1 MHGEKEAKIK
11 IDEYREIFNDV
22 RKEMSKIVVGQENII
37 NGLLRAILA
46 NGHVLVEGIPGLAKT
61 LIIRALATISGC
73 DFKRIQFTV
82 DLLPTD
88 IVGMT
93 IYTKEKGFSVIKGP
107 IFSNFILADE
117 INRSPQKVQSA
128 LIESMQERQVTIGG
142 KTLELPEPFFVL
154 ATLNPIETLGVYPL
168 PEAQIDRFLF
178 KLIIDYPKEKEE
190 KDILEK
196 NITIKNFKDYN
207 LKKIISEK
215 KIIEMQ
221 NFIKKV
227 YVNDD
232 IKEYIVK
239 IINVTRRPS
248 EYNLKYGRY
257 INWGGSPRASIG
269 LYIGSKANAILKGRF
284 YVTPQDIKEI
294 AHEVLRHRILLN
306 YEGQVEGITTDMVI
320 SEILSKIPVP

>member
-11 IDEYREIFNDV
+11 IDEYREILNNV
-22 RKEMSKIVVGQENII
+22 RKEMSKIVVGQENVID
-37 NGLLRAILA
+37 GFLRAILA

-88 IVGMT
+88 ITGMT
-93 IYTKEKGFSVIKGP
+93 IYTKEKGFSIIKGP

-128 LIESMQERQVTIGG
+128 LIEAMQERQVTIGG

-168 PEAQIDRFLF
+168 PEAQLDRFLF
-178 KLIIDYPKEKEE
+178 KLLIDYPNEKQE
-190 KDILEK
+190 KDVLEK
-196 NITIKNFKDYN
+196 NITIKEFDDYN
-207 LKKIISEK
+207 LKNVISEK

-221 NFIKKV
+221 NFVKKV
-227 YVNDD
+227 YMEDD
-232 IKEYIVK
+232 IKKYIVK
-239 IINVTRRPS
+239 LVNVTRKPQ

-257 INWGGSPRASIG
+257 ISWGCSPRASIG

-284 YVTPQDIKEI
+284 YVTPQDVKEV
-294 AHEVLRHRILLN
+294 AHEVFRHRILLN
-306 YEGQVEGITTDMVI
+306 YEGQVEGITTDMLI
-320 SEILSKIPVP
+320 SDILSKIPVP

>member
-11 IDEYREIFNDV
+11 IDEYREILNNV
-22 RKEMSKIVVGQENII
+22 RKEMSKIVVGQENVID
-37 NGLLRAILA
+37 GFLRAILA

-88 IVGMT
+88 ITGMT
-93 IYTKEKGFSVIKGP
+93 IYTKEKGFSIVKGP

-128 LIESMQERQVTIGG
+128 LIEAMQERQVTIGG

-168 PEAQIDRFLF
+168 PEAQLDRFLF
-178 KLIIDYPKEKEE
+178 KLLIDYPNEKQE
-190 KDILEK
+190 KDVLEK
-196 NITIKNFKDYN
+196 NITIKEFDDYN
-207 LKKIISEK
+207 LKNVISEK

-221 NFIKKV
+221 NFVKKV
-227 YVNDD
+227 YMEDD

-239 IINVTRRPS
+239 LVNVTRKPQ

-257 INWGGSPRASIG
+257 ISWGCSPRASIG

-284 YVTPQDIKEI
+284 YVTPQDVKEV
-294 AHEVLRHRILLN
+294 AHEVFRHRILLN
-306 YEGQVEGITTDMVI
+306 YEGQVEGVTTDMLI
-320 SEILSKIPVP
+320 SDILSKIPVP